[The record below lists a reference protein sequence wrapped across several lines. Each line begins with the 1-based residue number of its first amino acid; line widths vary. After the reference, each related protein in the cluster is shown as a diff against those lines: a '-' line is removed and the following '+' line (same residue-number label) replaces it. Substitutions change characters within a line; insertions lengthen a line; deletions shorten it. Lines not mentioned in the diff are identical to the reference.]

1 MSRHR
6 IPVSQVVNDFIVTLD
21 TDDYVNDVPDTTL
34 RAFALRGIREMGFD
48 LQKRIRSVKLPIDTT
63 NMTAEL
69 PDDFVDIVKVG
80 YVGSDGLVYVMGEN
94 KNINYSQ
101 QYKEVNG
108 VRIDSN
114 NDGVYDRVDAK
125 STDDSVVQGDYYDI
139 SDGFGSYVFRNYI
152 YQNTEGG
159 LYGVGG
165 GHYRGD
171 YRVNYD
177 QDRIEIGSKVKT
189 NELVIEYICD
199 EARSENPTIHI
210 YAEEALRSYIYYKL
224 VERKA
229 SVPANEKMRARTEY
243 YNERRKANSRIKA
256 FSKEEALRT
265 IRKNYKQSPKG

>member
-6 IPVSQVVNDFIVTLD
+6 VPVSQVVNDFIITLD
-21 TDDYVNDVPDTTL
+21 TDDHVNDVSDATL

-48 LQKRIRSVKLPIDTT
+48 LQKRIRSIKLPIDTT

-69 PDDFVDIVKVG
+69 PDDFVDIVKIG

-108 VRIDSN
+108 IRIDSN

-171 YRVNYD
+171 YRINYD

-189 NELVIEYICD
+189 NELVVEYICD
-199 EARSENPTIHI
+199 EARSENPTIHV

-243 YNERRKANSRIKA
+243 YNERRKANSRLKA
-256 FSKEEALRT
+256 
-265 IRKNYKQSPKG
+265 